1 MIRILC
7 ALMALFM
14 LPGCMAEEVSDSA
27 MEAAAAV
34 VSMHDAVMRD
44 VLGLDFSFANLA
56 GAGDIYV
63 LFSDGAGENFLM
75 VGLDETGER
84 AANAVIQVYDET
96 AFAEIAINSLRAMY
110 LPFCE
115 DGAAADF
122 ESWLSGAAFEAVK
135 AAQNGE
141 DMEIDYFYG
150 EYAACG
156 IGAYHDGE
164 KVLFTAVIDW
174 AAPIS
179 AVDINALM
187 NAEE

>member
-14 LPGCMAEEVSDSA
+14 LPGCMAEGISDSA
-27 MEAAAAV
+27 MESAAAV

-44 VLGLDFSFANLA
+44 VMGLDFSFANLA

-63 LFSDGAGENFLM
+63 LFSDEAGENFLM

-96 AFAEIAINSLRAMY
+96 AFAEISLNSLRAMY
-110 LPFCE
+110 LPFCQ
-115 DGAAADF
+115 DGAEADF
-122 ESWLSGAAFEAVK
+122 ESWLSGAAYEAVTAVK
-135 AAQNGE
+135 NSE

-150 EYAACG
+150 DYAACG

-164 KVLFTAVIDW
+164 KVLFTAVIEW

-179 AVDINALM
+179 AGDINALM
-187 NAEE
+187 N